1 MDSLSQFS
9 LAGKRALVT
18 GSSRGIG
25 FAIAAAL
32 AGAGADIIL
41 NSRDTEA
48 LGEARREPRR
58 RRRPRPGGGVR
69 RDQRRQRQEAVDYI
83 ESEVGPIDI
92 LVNNAG
98 MQYRAP
104 LEDFPDDHVRADH
117 VDQRRRSVFL
127 VGQAVA
133 KRMIPRGAGKI
144 INICS
149 LMSGVARPTIA
160 PYAASKAAVANLT
173 RGMAT
178 EWARHGLNVNGIA
191 PGYFQTELNEALVKD
206 PEFNAW
212 LEKRTPMGRWGE
224 VEELGGAAIF
234 LASNAARFVNGHIL
248 YVDGALHG
256 DGLTMAAPVLSP
268 RDHHLHGRVVER
280 QDGDRQGDR
289 TSGSRVPFLDG
300 DDFHSDANK
309 EKCAPAFR

>member
-41 NSRDTEA
+41 NARDTEA
-48 LGEARREPRR
+48 LGKAAANLADSGARARA
-58 RRRPRPGGGVR
+58 VAF
-69 RDQRRQRQEAVDYI
+69 DVTSADSVQEAVDYI
-83 ESEVGPIDI
+83 ENDVGPIDI

-98 MQYRAP
+98 MQHRAP
-104 LEDFPDDHVRADH
+104 LEDFPADMFER
-117 VDQRRRSVFL
+117 VMTTNTTSVFL

-133 KRMIPRGAGKI
+133 KRMIPRGVGKI

-149 LMSGVARPTIA
+149 LMSGFARKTIV

-178 EWARHGLNVNGIA
+178 EWGRHGLNVNGIA
-191 PGYFQTELNEALVKD
+191 PGFFRTELNQALVED
-206 PEFNAW
+206 PEFNTW

-248 YVDGALHG
+248 YVDGAL
-256 DGLTMAAPVLSP
+256 LATV
-268 RDHHLHGRVVER
+268 
-280 QDGDRQGDR
+280 
-289 TSGSRVPFLDG
+289 
-300 DDFHSDANK
+300 
-309 EKCAPAFR
+309 